1 MMPYSNIEVVR
12 QQQMMLGIKR
22 KRDEDIEKNQKELT
36 NYITKTMCCFCK
48 NVNNNK
54 NKIKNNGNNNNNNN
68 NNNRNSKGD
77 HISNDNNSNNS
88 ENTLIK

>member
-1 MMPYSNIEVVR
+1 MMSYSNIEVVR

-68 NNNRNSKGD
+68 NNRNSKGD

>member
-1 MMPYSNIEVVR
+1 MMSYSNIEVVR